1 MKDDIQKWIT
11 NNIFSNEKQK
21 ETEEIIEKY
30 NKLH

>member
-21 ETEEIIEKY
+21 ETEEIIGKY
-30 NKLH
+30 NKLY